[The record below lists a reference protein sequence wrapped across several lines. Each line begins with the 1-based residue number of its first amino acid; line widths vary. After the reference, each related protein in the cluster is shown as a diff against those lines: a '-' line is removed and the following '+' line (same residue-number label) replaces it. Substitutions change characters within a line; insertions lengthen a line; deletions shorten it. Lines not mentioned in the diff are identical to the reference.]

1 MIELL
6 KYLRGYLRIRVWG
19 FSPERFMNLCSNK
32 GILIW
37 NIVREGDVYYMNIN
51 LRGFWALRP
60 IVRKTGTRV
69 AVLERYGLPFFLPRL
84 LKRKVF
90 VMGLLM
96 AAAFWIWSSLYIWN
110 IEISGNY
117 QITDDVFQSFL
128 KENQVTVGMK
138 KRDLDIEE
146 LEKEIRRQFSQITW
160 ASARLSGT
168 KLLIDIKENDAIIIS
183 PEKKET
189 QGTDLV
195 AEYGGRVVSMIV
207 RSGVP
212 KVAIGDEVEAGC
224 VLVEGKVP
232 IYNEDATVREYYY
245 VDADADIIIEHS
257 MEFNDSLPFDYVRKE
272 YTGREKTRYFLRFG
286 GKEWKIPED
295 SPFLV
300 YDSLIRESRPLLFE
314 KLSIPI
320 YTGSYTYREYVNV
333 EHRYTDEEAKVLLNE
348 KIMTFIANLQEK
360 GVQIIE
366 KDVKIGVDGQSWILY
381 GDFLVQESVGK
392 SADTEKVETGTDT
405 PGESD
410 TDE

>member
-1 MIELL
+1 M
-6 KYLRGYLRIRVWG
+6 
-19 FSPERFMNLCSNK
+19 
-32 GILIW
+32 
-37 NIVREGDVYYMNIN
+37 
-51 LRGFWALRP
+51 
-60 IVRKTGTRV
+60 
-69 AVLERYGLPFFLPRL
+69 
-84 LKRKVF
+84 
-90 VMGLLM
+90 
-96 AAAFWIWSSLYIWN
+96 
-110 IEISGNY
+110 
-117 QITDDVFQSFL
+117 

-286 GKEWKIPED
+286 GKEWKMPED